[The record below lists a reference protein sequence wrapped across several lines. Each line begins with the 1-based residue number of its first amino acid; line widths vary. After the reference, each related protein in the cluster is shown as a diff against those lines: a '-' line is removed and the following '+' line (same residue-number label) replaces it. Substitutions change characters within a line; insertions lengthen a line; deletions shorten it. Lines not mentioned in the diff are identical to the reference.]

1 MIKQQEFQ
9 VEKEYTMSDIVKM
22 VKLYKGGSNITKD
35 QLKTTCWGQRLESSV
50 KQKVDKVVSCPI
62 GVIQQFQKSIEG
74 WEIEPEIELEFIK
87 KQEVNEETKN

>member
-22 VKLYKGGSNITKD
+22 VKLYKGGSNNNKD
-35 QLKTTCWGQRLESSV
+35 QLKGTCWGQGLE
-50 KQKVDKVVSCPI
+50 KVDKVVSCPI

-87 KQEVNEETKN
+87 KQEVNEETKT